1 MKRVFAVIVC
11 VCFLLSGCGFFGE
24 RIREPVTFY
33 YICDQYQE
41 ELCCVIVSEQRE
53 ASGHTGDLSYLL
65 ALYSM
70 GPTSDGMV
78 SPLRPGTQILP
89 TIEEN
94 HVQLEL
100 ITYENSMSEIEFSL
114 ACACLTL
121 TSLEISGAEE
131 VTVHCG
137 DRIRTMNRASLTLQ
151 DAIAETT
158 STEDSK

>member
-1 MKRVFAVIVC
+1 MKRVLCVILC
-11 VCFLLSGCGFFGE
+11 ACFLFSGCGFFGE

-33 YICDQYQE
+33 YICEKYQD

-53 ASGHTGDLSYLL
+53 ASGHSGDLSYLL

-78 SPLRPGTQILP
+78 SPLPPGTQISP

-94 HVQLEL
+94 HIELEL
-100 ITYENSMSEIEFSL
+100 ITYGNSMSEIEFSL

-131 VTVHCG
+131 VTVYCG
-137 DRIRTMNRASLTLQ
+137 DRIRTMNRSALTLQ

-158 STEDSK
+158 STEESK